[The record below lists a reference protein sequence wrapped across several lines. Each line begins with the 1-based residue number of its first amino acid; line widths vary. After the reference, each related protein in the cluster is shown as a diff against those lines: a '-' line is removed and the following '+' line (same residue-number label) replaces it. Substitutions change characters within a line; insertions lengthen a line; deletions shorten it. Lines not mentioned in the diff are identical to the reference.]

1 MRDVAHPRR
10 VIPAALCALALC
22 VCLPVSG
29 ALGTSGTPAARAG
42 AYHSHGHHTAR
53 GHRVHRVQCAPTK
66 PSRHAKKRP
75 AHANRGSLRAKRTSF
90 HSSARR
96 PRHSTHRASCRHV
109 SKRHSTATHHNSR
122 HPSVHRP
129 THRSPAAA
137 HSSSCPEADVRP
149 NEQNLEQIRTATLC
163 LVNRERTG
171 RGENPLSDNAH
182 LDQSA
187 QAHTEDMAFGGY
199 VEHVGPHGDTPL
211 SRMRSAGYIYSSSI
225 GYEVGENIA
234 WGTLW
239 LATPRS
245 IVDSWMASPGHREN
259 ILDPRFRDTGV
270 GVSPHPPSA
279 LSRGQAGGIYT
290 EDFGVIITH

>member
-1 MRDVAHPRR
+1 VAHRRR

-29 ALGTSGTPAARAG
+29 ALGTRGTPVARAG
-42 AYHSHGHHTAR
+42 AYHNHGHRTAR
-53 GHRVHRVQCAPTK
+53 GHRGHRVQCAPTK
-66 PSRHAKKRP
+66 PSAHAKRRP
-75 AHANRGSLRAKRTSF
+75 AHANRRSRRAKPTSF
-90 HSSARR
+90 HSSAGH
-96 PRHSTHRASCRHV
+96 PRHSTHPAGCRHV
-109 SKRHSTATHHNSR
+109 SKRHTTATHHNSR

-137 HSSSCPEADVRP
+137 HSSSCPDADIRP
-149 NEQNLEQIRTATLC
+149 NEQNLEQIRAATLC

-171 RGENPLSDNAH
+171 QGESPLSDNAH

-211 SRMRSAGYIYSSSI
+211 SRMRSAGYIYSSNI

-245 IVDSWMASPGHREN
+245 IVAGWMASPGHREN
-259 ILDPRFRDTGV
+259 ILDVRFRDTGV

-279 LSRGQAGGIYT
+279 LARGQAGGIYT

>member
-1 MRDVAHPRR
+1 M
-10 VIPAALCALALC
+10 
-22 VCLPVSG
+22 
-29 ALGTSGTPAARAG
+29 
-42 AYHSHGHHTAR
+42 
-53 GHRVHRVQCAPTK
+53 
-66 PSRHAKKRP
+66 
-75 AHANRGSLRAKRTSF
+75 
-90 HSSARR
+90 
-96 PRHSTHRASCRHV
+96 
-109 SKRHSTATHHNSR
+109 
-122 HPSVHRP
+122 
-129 THRSPAAA
+129 
-137 HSSSCPEADVRP
+137 
-149 NEQNLEQIRTATLC
+149 C

-245 IVDSWMASPGHREN
+245 IVDGWMASPGTAKTSSTPASATPASASR
-259 ILDPRFRDTGV
+259 PTR
-270 GVSPHPPSA
+270 PSA

>member
-1 MRDVAHPRR
+1 MAHHRR

-22 VCLPVSG
+22 VCLPASG
-29 ALGTSGTPAARAG
+29 ALGTPSTPVARAG
-42 AYHSHGHHTAR
+42 AFHNHGHGTAR
-53 GHRVHRVQCAPTK
+53 GHRVQCARTK
-66 PSRHAKKRP
+66 PRGHANKRA
-75 AHANRGSLRAKRTSF
+75 AHANRKVLRAKRTSF

-96 PRHSTHRASCRHV
+96 PHHSTHRAGCR
-109 SKRHSTATHHNSR
+109 SANKRHTGATHHNSR
-122 HPSVHRP
+122 HPIVHRP
-129 THRSPAAA
+129 AHRSPAAA
-137 HSSSCPEADVRP
+137 HSSSCPDEDVRP
-149 NEQNLEQIRTATLC
+149 SEQNLERIRSATLC

-171 RGENPLSDNAH
+171 RGESALSDNAH

-211 SRMRSAGYIYSSSI
+211 SRMRSAGYIYSSNI

-245 IVDSWMASPGHREN
+245 IVASWMASAGHREN
-259 ILDPRFRDTGV
+259 ILDSHFRDTGV

-279 LSRGQAGGIYT
+279 LARGQAGGIYT
-290 EDFGVIITH
+290 EDFGVIITR